1 MNFRN
6 SENVYNICT
15 SKQKVFSTEYS
26 SYELEIE
33 KRGEVLIYDENM
45 K

>member
-1 MNFRN
+1 MNFRR
-6 SENVYNICT
+6 SNVYNIC
-15 SKQKVFSTEYS
+15 SNNQKVISTEYS

-33 KRGEVLIYDENM
+33 RRGEVLIYDENM